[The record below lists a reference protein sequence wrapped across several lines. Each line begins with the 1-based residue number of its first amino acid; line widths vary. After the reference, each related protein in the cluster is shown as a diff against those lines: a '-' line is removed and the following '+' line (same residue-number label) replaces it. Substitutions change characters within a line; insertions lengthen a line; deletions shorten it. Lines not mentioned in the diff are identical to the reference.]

1 MQEISKKNIRIWS
14 RLGQRGTICG
24 VVLPEL
30 AEKKKIYVLT
40 ADLEQLSGLE
50 RFKASFPEYFLN
62 MGIAEQNMIGV
73 AAGLAFEG
81 NIVFATTYATF
92 LTMRCYEQIRH
103 NLGYQGANVKLIGA
117 SSGVAMGMSGNTHYS
132 LEDIAIIRAIPNIMI
147 LSPADSTEAYCM
159 AHQVADYQG
168 PVYLRLSGGL
178 NNPPVYEE
186 GFEYKF
192 SKASQFF
199 EGKDVTIIA
208 TGSMVY
214 ESINA
219 AKLLG
224 DIGIKATVVNM
235 SVLKPLDCDM
245 IERNL
250 DVKLVVTV
258 EEHNV
263 IGGLGSA
270 VAEFLTKLE
279 KKTRQVMIGIDDQF
293 LHPGDYEYLKEENG
307 LTAKQITRKIVEEL
321 KAVDR

>member
-30 AEKKKIYVLT
+30 AEKRKIYVLT

-50 RFKASFPEYFLN
+50 RFKTNFPEYFLN

-81 NIVFATTYATF
+81 NVVFATTYATF

-103 NLGYQGANVKLIGA
+103 NLGYQGANVKLIGS
-117 SSGVAMGMSGNTHYS
+117 SSGVAMGMSGNTHYTF
-132 LEDIAIIRAIPNIMI
+132 EDIAIMRAIPNMMI

-159 AHQVADYQG
+159 AHKVADYHG
-168 PVYLRLSGGL
+168 PVYLRLSGEL

-186 GFEYKF
+186 GYEYKF
-192 SKASQFF
+192 GKASQFF

-214 ESINA
+214 ESLEAVN
-219 AKLLG
+219 LLNEM
-224 DIGIKATVVNM
+224 GIAATVINM
-235 SVLKPLDCDM
+235 SVLKPLDYD
-245 IERNL
+245 IIKKNL
-250 DVKLVVTV
+250 NVELIVTV
-258 EEHNV
+258 EEHSV

-270 VAEFLTKLE
+270 VAEFLSGLE
-279 KKTRQVMIGIDDQF
+279 KKPRQARIGIEDQF
-293 LHPGDYEYLKEENG
+293 LHPGEYEYLKQENG
-307 LTAKQITRKIVEEL
+307 LTAEKIALRIKNEL
-321 KAVDR
+321 KRN